1 MPLNDCDFSDVVA
14 AYRGNPQSQFLRRSL
29 IEAADTPE
37 RREILVDLLGN
48 LSAAR
53 INPNLDSDPS
63 FSESDESNPTDFSE
77 TSNVVELSTG
87 VAIPQKAPDPMRLAD
102 VGGLDEVKAQLRR
115 RMLDPLQH
123 PSLFERFKRRAGGGL
138 LLYGPPGCGKTMVVK
153 AVAAE
158 AQARLIKVEA
168 AEVLDCSVGVSEKRI
183 AAAFAEARAA
193 KPSILFFDEVEAL
206 ASRRSQGSDF
216 KASLVS
222 AFLNAFDGMAASNDK
237 VLVMG
242 ATNAPWAI
250 DSAFRRPG
258 RFDRSIF
265 VPPPDRQA
273 RSSIMSRLLEARP
286 IEKDIECDHIASA
299 TSGFSGADLA
309 NLVETAIDFAI
320 EESLRLGQEQKL
332 AKRHF
337 ERAQLEVRPT
347 TLEWLTTARNY
358 AKYANEAGTYNDVLT
373 FLDKYAA

>member
-1 MPLNDCDFSDVVA
+1 MPLNDCDFSDLVA

-29 IEAADTPE
+29 IQAADTPE
-37 RREILVDLLGN
+37 RREMLVALLDTY
-48 LSAAR
+48 STAH
-53 INPNLDSDPS
+53 INPDLDIVPS
-63 FSESDESNPTDFSE
+63 LSGSDEARTPDTSD

-87 VAIPQKAPDPMRLAD
+87 ATVPQKASVPMRLAD

-123 PSLFERFKRRAGGGL
+123 PSLFERFKRRTGGGL

-158 AQARLIKVEA
+158 AQLRLIKVEA
-168 AEVLDCSVGVSEKRI
+168 AEVLDCAVGVSEKRI

-222 AFLNAFDGMAASNDK
+222 AFLNAFDGMSASNDK

-273 RSSIMSRLLEARP
+273 RSSILLRSLETRP
-286 IEKDIECDHIASA
+286 IEQDIDCDHIASV

-309 NLVETAIDFAI
+309 NLVETAIDLAI
-320 EESLRLGQEQKL
+320 EESLRLGQDQKL

-358 AKYANEAGTYNDVLT
+358 AKYANEAGTYNDVLA